1 MNDKKKP
8 KRNRPLSHNPLLKFK
23 HDDNFL
29 YDKKFMNDELW
40 QEKYNLRNLR
50 EKWKQKVQTNFLKM
64 DIKFGTSSKNIHKNR
79 VIYHDTVNKK
89 DLYLIPNS
97 MSLFPYLNKVKS
109 NKSFV
114 LKNQDKYND
123 KISYYLSN
131 KNPWNKQTSLE
142 VNKNDSSKNIN
153 VHEKLQ
159 KELSIR
165 NKIKNSNE
173 AKNISVKCIY
183 YNIKYLQKKEKLQE
197 IMDKYMEDMD
207 QFVLKKYAK
216 EIKIKKHGKKLFI
229 KLLILKELFNRYLIL
244 YDEIISKSE
253 KNIFNN
259 QILYRNNSD
268 INLINSKNTIKSG
281 IKNIYE
287 ELYIIIKY
295 IKENKN
301 ILNDLKGK
309 KYLVQKYFD
318 VIEKDEILQDKDLN
332 YIKFIKN
339 FGINNNLNSNISNS
353 KNILIS
359 RKKNASCLNLCDNL
373 PSKRKFSEYNIT
385 YYHPGTYYLFKT
397 GEEEYHAWSC
407 CMNDDLKAKGCC
419 KKTERIPYF
428 NYDIIG

>member
-64 DIKFGTSSKNIHKNR
+64 DIKFGTLSKNIHKNR

-142 VNKNDSSKNIN
+142 VNKNDSSKNTN

-165 NKIKNSNE
+165 HKIKNSNE

-229 KLLILKELFNRYLIL
+229 KLLFLKELFNRYLIL

-359 RKKNASCLNLCDNL
+359 RKKMHLV
-373 PSKRKFSEYNIT
+373 
-385 YYHPGTYYLFKT
+385 
-397 GEEEYHAWSC
+397 
-407 CMNDDLKAKGCC
+407 
-419 KKTERIPYF
+419 
-428 NYDIIG
+428 